1 MEEEREGMRCR
12 KKAVEVEAFRLT
24 DDPDREAPVWFT
36 QAVIDERIWIDRSIS
51 DGHIKVYGCTIQTPV
66 GRLQARLGD
75 YVIWEKDGTIYPCR
89 AKTFGARYER
99 VRT

>member
-1 MEEEREGMRCR
+1 MRYR
-12 KKAVEVEAFRLT
+12 KRPEMVEAFRLT
-24 DDPDREAPVWFT
+24 DDPDREAPLWFT

-75 YVIWEKDGTIYPCR
+75 YVIREKDGTIYPCR
-89 AKTFGARYER
+89 AKTFGTRYER
-99 VRT
+99 VRD

>member
-1 MEEEREGMRCR
+1 MRYR
-12 KKAVEVEAFRLT
+12 KRPEMVEAFLLT
-24 DDPDREAPVWFT
+24 DDPEREAPVWFT

-51 DGHIKVYGCTIQTPV
+51 DGHIKVYGCTIQTSV

-75 YVIWEKDGTIYPCR
+75 YVIREKDGTIYPCR

-99 VRT
+99 VKG

>member
-1 MEEEREGMRCR
+1 MRYR
-12 KKAVEVEAFRLT
+12 KRPEMVEAFRLT
-24 DDPDREAPVWFT
+24 DDPDREAPAWFT

-51 DGHIKVYGCTIQTPV
+51 DGHIEVYGCTIQTSV

-75 YVIWEKDGTIYPCR
+75 YVIREKDGTIYPCR

>member
-1 MEEEREGMRCR
+1 MRYR
-12 KKAVEVEAFRLT
+12 KRPEMVEAFCLT
-24 DDPDREAPVWFT
+24 DDPEREAPVWFT

-51 DGHIKVYGCTIQTPV
+51 DGHIKVYGCTIQTSV

-75 YVIWEKDGTIYPCR
+75 YVIREKDGTIYPCR
-89 AKTFGARYER
+89 AKTFGAKYER